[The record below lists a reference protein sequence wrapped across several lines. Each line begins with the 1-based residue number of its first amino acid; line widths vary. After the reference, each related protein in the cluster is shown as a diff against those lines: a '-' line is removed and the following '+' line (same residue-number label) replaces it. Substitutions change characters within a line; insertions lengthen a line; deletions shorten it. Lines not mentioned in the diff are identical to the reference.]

1 MRIVI
6 ACSRLTDVVRQHT
19 DQGRPTAE
27 AAIAP
32 LGGNG
37 DGDCDGDGCVA
48 EDKLVAAS
56 AEARD
61 VGLPGERAAGVIRG
75 PKPGRS
81 ADVDVPVPVA
91 HECLVGLD
99 CELLRSHVYVRI
111 AQCYAFIR
119 HKEEQ
124 TDTGG
129 QTYIPFAFRLCVC
142 TLCVCEEGTRP
153 VGGEKSKSIE
163 PNSVPSSR

>member
-1 MRIVI
+1 MRIAI

-37 DGDCDGDGCVA
+37 DGDCDFDGDGCVA

-61 VGLPGERAAGVIRG
+61 VGLPGERAAGGIRG
-75 PKPGRS
+75 PKPRRS

-91 HECLVGLD
+91 HECRVGLD
-99 CELLRSHVYVRI
+99 CERR
-111 AQCYAFIR
+111 AAR
-119 HKEEQ
+119 N
-124 TDTGG
+124 D
-129 QTYIPFAFRLCVC
+129 
-142 TLCVCEEGTRP
+142 
-153 VGGEKSKSIE
+153 
-163 PNSVPSSR
+163 

>member
-1 MRIVI
+1 MFFVNRGQESGTEGDGLIAI
-6 ACSRLTDVVRQHT
+6 ACRLTDDCRVVRQHT

-37 DGDCDGDGCVA
+37 DCDGDGDGCVA

-75 PKPGRS
+75 PKPRRS

-99 CELLRSHVYVRI
+99 CERRAARLVRSHVYVLRI
-111 AQCYAFIR
+111 HSTQRRRTDGYRRSNLHPIRLPSMRMYA
-119 HKEEQ
+119 
-124 TDTGG
+124 
-129 QTYIPFAFRLCVC
+129 LCV
-142 TLCVCEEGTRP
+142 R
-153 VGGEKSKSIE
+153 GGD
-163 PNSVPSSR
+163 

>member
-1 MRIVI
+1 MRIAI

-37 DGDCDGDGCVA
+37 DGDCDCDGDGCVA

-61 VGLPGERAAGVIRG
+61 DGLPCERAAGVISG
-75 PKPGRS
+75 PKPRRS

-99 CELLRSHVYVRI
+99 CERR
-111 AQCYAFIR
+111 AAR
-119 HKEEQ
+119 N
-124 TDTGG
+124 D
-129 QTYIPFAFRLCVC
+129 
-142 TLCVCEEGTRP
+142 
-153 VGGEKSKSIE
+153 
-163 PNSVPSSR
+163 